1 MGKYSLGKKWL
12 WRDYTGGAVFLYR
25 RDLCHKNPSWL
36 WSGIGLMIG
45 LFLLVIFFIVPALF
59 HEPAWAQ
66 KEVTSKPYRYSERE
80 LSARSYETYEVKP
93 RTYPVFVRGGIPQR
107 EAITLSPTAE
117 KVRRRKY
124 LADSHWGLKFYERLT
139 CIKCHPQQSRNLHK
153 IRADI
158 TCRQCHG
165 PEPIAGIN
173 HYYSKMYPRRRHAF
187 ICAKCHEGAN
197 ASFATY
203 VVHEP
208 SPAVGSTRESFPLL
222 FYAFWMMV
230 VIAVGT
236 FAAFLPH
243 TYLWGLREFL
253 PDKYM
258 SRMRQHFAGFM
269 RVLREL
275 LLDKYLSR
283 LRLRFAGGGEKN
295 DKD

>member
-25 RDLCHKNPSWL
+25 RDLCHKNPPWL

-80 LSARSYETYEVKP
+80 LSSRYYETHEAKP

-107 EAITLSPTAE
+107 EAITLSPIAE
-117 KVRRRKY
+117 RVRRRKY

-139 CIKCHPQQSRNLHK
+139 CKKCHPPQARNLHK
-153 IRADI
+153 IRAKI

-165 PEPIAGIN
+165 PEPIAGLS
-173 HYYSKMYPRRRHAF
+173 HYNSPMYPRRRHVF

-197 ASFATY
+197 TSFATY

-208 SPAVGSTRESFPLL
+208 SPAVGSTRLDDGCHCRRHLCRLFTAHLFVGFEGVFAGQVYVSNETTFCR
-222 FYAFWMMV
+222 FYAGLAGA
-230 VIAVGT
+230 IAGQIFVSVEAT
-236 FAAFLPH
+236 FCRR
-243 TYLWGLREFL
+243 GR
-253 PDKYM
+253 K
-258 SRMRQHFAGFM
+258 
-269 RVLREL
+269 
-275 LLDKYLSR
+275 K
-283 LRLRFAGGGEKN
+283 
-295 DKD
+295 

>member
-12 WRDYTGGAVFLYR
+12 WRDYTGGAAFLYR
-25 RDLCHKNPSWL
+25 PGLFHKNPSWL

-59 HEPAWAQ
+59 YEPAWAQ

-80 LSARSYETYEVKP
+80 LSVRSYETHEVKP
-93 RTYPVFVRGGIPQR
+93 RSYSVFVRGGIPQR
-107 EAITLSPTAE
+107 EAIVLSPIAE

-139 CIKCHPQQSRNLHK
+139 CIRCHPRQARNLHK
-153 IRADI
+153 IRANI

-208 SPAVGSTRESFPLL
+208 NPVAGSTRESFPLL
-222 FYAFWMMV
+222 FYVFWMMAA
-230 VIAVGT
+230 IAVGT

-243 TYLWGLREFL
+243 TVAWGLREFL
-253 PDKYM
+253 PDKY
-258 SRMRQHFAGFM
+258 
-269 RVLREL
+269 
-275 LLDKYLSR
+275 LSR
-283 LRLRFAGGGEKN
+283 LRLPFFGRRREKN
-295 DKD
+295 DPD

>member
-1 MGKYSLGKKWL
+1 MRNNWL
-12 WRDYTGGAVFLYR
+12 LRDHTFGAVISR
-25 RDLCHKNPSWL
+25 RRNNCHKNPAWL
-36 WSGIGLMIG
+36 WSVIVFMIG
-45 LFLLVIFFIVPALF
+45 LFLLVIFFILPASF
-59 HEPAWAQ
+59 QKPAWAQ

-80 LSARSYETYEVKP
+80 MSTRSYERYEVKP
-93 RTYPVFVRGGIPQR
+93 RTYPVSVRGGIPHR
-107 EAITLSPTAE
+107 ETITLSPIAE

-124 LADSHWGLKFYERLT
+124 LADSHWGLKFYNRLT
-139 CIKCHPQQSRNLHK
+139 CIKCHPQQARNLHAQ
-153 IRADI
+153 RAKI

-208 SPAVGSTRESFPLL
+208 SPIAGSTRESFPLL
-222 FYAFWMMV
+222 FYIFWMMAA
-230 VIAVGT
+230 IAVGT
-236 FAAFLPH
+236 FAAFIPH
-243 TYLWGLREFL
+243 TVVWGLREFL
-253 PDKYM
+253 PDKYL
-258 SRMRQHFAGFM
+258 SRSRQHFAGFM

-283 LRLRFAGGGEKN
+283 LRLRFAGGREKN
-295 DKD
+295 DQD

>member
-1 MGKYSLGKKWL
+1 MG
-12 WRDYTGGAVFLYR
+12 
-25 RDLCHKNPSWL
+25 
-36 WSGIGLMIG
+36 IMIG

-80 LSARSYETYEVKP
+80 LSIRSYETYEVKP

-107 EAITLSPTAE
+107 EAITLSPIAE

-124 LADSHWGLKFYERLT
+124 MADSHWGLKFYERLT

-153 IRADI
+153 IRANI

-165 PEPIAGIN
+165 PEPIAGLN

-222 FYAFWMMV
+222 FYVFWMMAA
-230 VIAVGT
+230 IAVGT

-243 TYLWGLREFL
+243 TVVWGLREFL
-253 PDKYM
+253 PDKYL
-258 SRMRQHFAGFM
+258 SRSRQHFAGFM
-269 RVLREL
+269 RDLRKL
-275 LLDKYLSR
+275 LPDKYLSL
-283 LRLRFAGGGEKN
+283 LRLPSVGRRRGKN
-295 DKD
+295 DQD

>member
-25 RDLCHKNPSWL
+25 RDLCHKNP
-36 WSGIGLMIG
+36 
-45 LFLLVIFFIVPALF
+45 VPVLF

-107 EAITLSPTAE
+107 EAITLSPIAE

-139 CIKCHPQQSRNLHK
+139 CIKCHPQQARNLHGQ
-153 IRADI
+153 RAKI

-208 SPAVGSTRESFPLL
+208 SLCLL
-222 FYAFWMMV
+222 DDGGDCCGYVCRLFTAYGCM
-230 VIAVGT
+230 
-236 FAAFLPH
+236 
-243 TYLWGLREFL
+243 GLEGV
-253 PDKYM
+253 
-258 SRMRQHFAGFM
+258 FAG
-269 RVLREL
+269 
-275 LLDKYLSR
+275 
-283 LRLRFAGGGEKN
+283 
-295 DKD
+295 